1 MSKYPFRNLVFQ
13 GGGVKAFTYH
23 GALRVLEREGL
34 LDQIERT
41 AGASAGAAM
50 ATFIAMRLGVDE
62 IIKLYQS
69 FNFEQIKNSHL
80 SRMPDH
86 DSNPGFLQ
94 RELERIQNNFSSV
107 TRLATKFGW
116 YSSEYAYLWMQETMA
131 KYCHGHSQATFA
143 QFREWGFRDLSI
155 VVTNLTTHSA
165 EIFSAATTPNAA
177 VVDAVLMSQA
187 LPIFF
192 EAVQYDG
199 REMGRGDHY
208 LDGGL
213 LVNYPL
219 QLFDERPF
227 ARNNR
232 WFVNGVN
239 WETLGCRTYTP
250 KDCPPRSGAIKNLM
264 TYAQNVF
271 EVLIEAQ
278 AAEYRLNKPAQRRSI
293 DISDCCV
300 RTTDW
305 DIRPQ
310 MDDERYLRLVSAGEK
325 AATAYLE
332 NYIPPVIK
340 PLLPFS
346 WYLDRGW
353 RSFTK
358 WLDAR
363 G

>member
-1 MSKYPFRNLVFQ
+1 MLRYPFRNLVFQ
-13 GGGVKAFTYH
+13 GGGIKALAYH
-23 GALRVLEREGL
+23 GALRVLEAEGI
-34 LDQIERT
+34 LDQIERV

-50 ATFIAMRLGVDE
+50 ATLFAMRLDVDE
-62 IIKLYQS
+62 IIELYKT
-69 FNFEQIKNSHL
+69 FDYEQITAVRSDG
-80 SRMPDH
+80 MPDR
-86 DSNPGFLQ
+86 SSSPGFLQ
-94 RELERIQNNFSSV
+94 RELERIQNNFASV

-116 YSSEYAYLWMQETMA
+116 YSSEYGYRWMQKTMA
-131 KYCHGHSQATFA
+131 MYCHGNGQATFA
-143 QFREWGFRDLSI
+143 QFQEWGFRDLYI
-155 VVTNLTTHSA
+155 VVTNLTTHAA
-165 EIFSAATTPNAA
+165 EIFSADTTPDVA

-192 EAVQYDG
+192 ESVQFDG
-199 REMGRGDHY
+199 QVVGQGDHY

-227 ARNNR
+227 AGNNR

-239 WETLGCRTYTP
+239 WETLGCRTFTP
-250 KDCPPRSGAIKNLM
+250 SDCPPRSGAISNLL

-278 AAEYRLNKPAQRRSI
+278 AAAYRLNKPAQRRSI

-300 RTTDW
+300 RSTDW
-305 DIRPQ
+305 DIRP
-310 MDDERYLRLVSAGEK
+310 DWDNKRYLRLVSAGET
-325 AATAYLE
+325 AALAYLD

-340 PLLPFS
+340 PMLPFS
-346 WYLDRGW
+346 WYLDRRW
-353 RSFTK
+353 RTFNK
-358 WLDAR
+358 WLKTR